1 MRRIDVMK
9 SSVLAAFFAVLMA
22 GCSGP
27 AQTADTPAAGDVSP
41 SGVEA
46 PRIELELVVWG
57 VDAEAGRRSTA
68 LRWARSR
75 TDDRERGSDARGT
88 DRAGLLD
95 EARSQLRASTGR
107 VIYTEPSVV
116 ARSGTRAQLE
126 YSGGSGSV
134 MRVTAKP
141 TVLESGEIAVD
152 LGVRLEQTG
161 FSERGQWDRIRFAR
175 PAVAFGSRPLTLRSG
190 ESYGVRLDKEVGTV
204 ESPEKLEVFAF
215 VRARL
220 VG

>member
-1 MRRIDVMK
+1 MRRIGVLE

-27 AQTADTPAAGDVSP
+27 AQTADTPAVGDMSP

-46 PRIELELVVWG
+46 PQVELELVIWG

-75 TDDRERGSDARGT
+75 AEDRERGSDARGT
-88 DRAGLLD
+88 DRARLLD
-95 EARSQLRASTGR
+95 EARSQLRAGTGR
-107 VIYTEPSVV
+107 VIYIEPSVI
-116 ARSGTRAQLE
+116 ARSGTRSQFE

-141 TVLESGEIAVD
+141 TVLESGEISVD

-175 PAVAFGSRPLTLRSG
+175 PAVAFGSRPLALRSG
-190 ESYGVRLDKEVGTV
+190 ESSGVRLDKEVGIV

-220 VG
+220 VD